1 MLGLQAVI
9 WPASESKMNAAGALA
24 WPAWTTKP
32 LVGLKTTPVGAPPG
46 ILTTSGAMTGMLPR
60 TAPE

>member
-1 MLGLQAVI
+1 
-9 WPASESKMNAAGALA
+9 MNAAGALA

-32 LVGLKTTPVGAPPG
+32 FVGLKTTPVGAPPG
-46 ILTTSGAMTGMLPR
+46 ILTTSGAMTGTLPR